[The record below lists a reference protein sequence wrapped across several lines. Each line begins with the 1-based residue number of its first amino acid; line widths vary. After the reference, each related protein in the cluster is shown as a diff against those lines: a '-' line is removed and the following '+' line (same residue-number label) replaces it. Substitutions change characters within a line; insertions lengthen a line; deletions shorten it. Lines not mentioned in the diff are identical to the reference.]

1 MMWSEYL
8 QNCRCP
14 AQSGL
19 MLTEWRHTWVVI
31 VAISLASGLQAQDG
45 QGLPGQNAPDENSN
59 PNAIRL
65 TMAET
70 MNIVEESNLNVLLSR
85 EVVTQAIEAANRS
98 RSSILPRVDITVR
111 QTRSK
116 FAIQMGESGPSG
128 STTINQ
134 FTAKLVGNY
143 TIIDPTTR
151 ALYESAKRGI
161 TVAEFERELA
171 LQTVLDA
178 AAQVYYTHL
187 RNLARMILVESNI
200 DRANVLLDLARTQVE
215 AGVATQIDLTRAQA
229 QVATEEQDR
238 LQQETVVVE
247 SGLILKQIL
256 NLDPSRNLMLMTFR
270 MDEDSSSIPA
280 AGSPEEAYANRSD
293 YQQATEQLEQN
304 KLEKRASNW
313 QRFPTLSI
321 FGDYGYGSFD
331 AFDLEGEDTWL
342 VGIGLNM
349 PIFDGFQIE
358 SNKRLAD
365 SRIRAQEYRIK
376 DLQNQI
382 RSELEYSVQDARSRL
397 AQIAVA
403 EKNKNLSD
411 EELHLARIRFEQG
424 VADNREVIDAQNAVA
439 QTNDNLVQA
448 IYLYN
453 LARLEL
459 ARVRGEVRS
468 ILRER

>member
-1 MMWSEYL
+1 MI
-8 QNCRCP
+8 
-14 AQSGL
+14 
-19 MLTEWRHTWVVI
+19 VV
-31 VAISLASGLQAQDG
+31 AMCLASGLQAQDREDL
-45 QGLPGQNAPDENSN
+45 LPQKPSDAGAD
-59 PNAIRL
+59 PNVVHL

-70 MNIVEESNLNVLLSR
+70 MKIVEESNLNVLLSK

-98 RSSILPRVDITVR
+98 RSSILPRVDIDVM

-116 FAIQMGESGPSG
+116 FAIQQVDTGQST
-128 STTINQ
+128 STTVNK
-134 FTAKLVGNY
+134 FTAKLVGSY

-200 DRANVLLDLARTQVE
+200 ERAIDLLDLARTQVE
-215 AGVATQIDLTRAQA
+215 AGVATQIDLTRSQA
-229 QVATEEQDR
+229 QLATEEQDK

-256 NLDPSRNLMLMTFR
+256 NMDPTRKLELMTFR
-270 MDEDSSSIPA
+270 MEEDVSSIPP
-280 AGSPEEAYANRSD
+280 AGSSEDAFANRSD
-293 YQQATEQLEQN
+293 YQRATEQLEQN
-304 KLEKRASNW
+304 KLEKRASKW

-331 AFDLEGEDTWL
+331 VFDIEGEDTWL
-342 VGIGLNM
+342 VGLGLSM

-376 DLQNQI
+376 DLENQI
-382 RSELEYSVQDARSRL
+382 RSELEFSVQDARSRL

-411 EELHLARIRFEQG
+411 EELHLALIRFEQG

-439 QTNDNLVQA
+439 QANDNLVQA
-448 IYLYN
+448 VYLYN
-453 LARLEL
+453 LARLQL
-459 ARVRGEVRS
+459 ARVRGEVRT

>member
-1 MMWSEYL
+1 
-8 QNCRCP
+8 
-14 AQSGL
+14 
-19 MLTEWRHTWVVI
+19 ML
-31 VAISLASGLQAQDG
+31 
-45 QGLPGQNAPDENSN
+45 
-59 PNAIRL
+59 AIRILVLGSVCLAAEYSSGFSEESGTASAIAKENADIAPAVINL
-65 TMAET
+65 TLAET
-70 MNIVEESNLNVLLSR
+70 LRQVEAQNLNVLLSR
-85 EVVTQAIEAANRS
+85 EFVQQAIEAANRE
-98 RSSILPRVDITVR
+98 RSVLLPKVEIDVR

-116 FAIQMGESGPSG
+116 FYLGQIGGGSG
-128 STTINQ
+128 SSTFNN
-134 FTAKLVGNY
+134 FSAKLIGSFKV
-143 TIIDPTTR
+143 IDPTAR
-151 ALYESAKRGI
+151 AIYEAAKMGI
-161 TVAEFERELA
+161 SVAEYEYSLA
-171 LQTVLDA
+171 LQEVLNA
-178 AAQVYYTHL
+178 AVRSYYTHL
-187 RNLARMILVESNI
+187 RNLARMTLIESNI
-200 DRANVLLDLARTQVE
+200 DRANVLLDLARTQVD

-229 QVATEEQDR
+229 QLATEKQDK
-238 LQQETVVVE
+238 LQQETLVVE

-256 NLDPSRNLMLMTFR
+256 NLDPSKELKLMAFR

-280 AGSPEEAYANRSD
+280 AGSPEEAYAIRSD

-304 KLEKRASNW
+304 KLEKRASKW

-331 AFDLEGEDTWL
+331 AFDFEGENTWL
-342 VGIGLNM
+342 VGVGLNM
-349 PIFDGFQIE
+349 PIFDGFQIG

-376 DLQNQI
+376 DLENQI
-382 RSELEYSVQDARSRL
+382 RSELEFSVQDARSRL

-403 EKNKNLSD
+403 EENKNLSD